1 MNRRR
6 WSLRTWLITV
16 PATLLVLMFLLQDAQ
31 PAASWNSVMDGLGV
45 SDGRAYTNL
54 MVWAILLLGV
64 MAVYRVLRSP
74 GNDDG

>member
-1 MNRRR
+1 
-6 WSLRTWLITV
+6 
-16 PATLLVLMFLLQDAQ
+16 MFLLQDAQ